1 VQRLRGRDILRIGAE
16 FDRYAQLSP
25 RDRSNKECA
34 SHLLVICTILPD
46 RSACQQPPM
55 NHDVGILCEPNY
67 LAFNR
72 RADGWVESAQLS
84 AGLSAYFD
92 SVGHCTWRG
101 FHALNSPARSWR
113 RASRNSAMSCG
124 FCAVNQ
130 SSNSSRVSTDE
141 RTETGI
147 STVSFGIQ
155 PAYRFSAAN
164 QASSIKHAVCGSCAS
179 KIRVAAGTKAD
190 QLSTP

>member
-1 VQRLRGRDILRIGAE
+1 
-16 FDRYAQLSP
+16 
-25 RDRSNKECA
+25 
-34 SHLLVICTILPD
+34 
-46 RSACQQPPM
+46 M
-55 NHDVGILCEPNY
+55 NHDIGILRQPNY
-67 LAFNR
+67 LAFNC
-72 RADGWVESAQLS
+72 RANDWVEFIQLRP
-84 AGLSAYFD
+84 GLLAYFD
-92 SVGHCTWRG
+92 SVGHCTCRG

-147 STVSFGIQ
+147 STVSFGIH

-164 QASSIKHAVCGSCAS
+164 QVSSIRTPSAACSVYPPSLAKTFGVASVRQISCTQSAIS
-179 KIRVAAGTKAD
+179 Y
-190 QLSTP
+190 QLSEATPSPLRPAVRPPGR